1 MSLTST
7 VPLTAE
13 EEVTLRRVA
22 YGQSEERA
30 LRQQDLARLRAL
42 RLIEDGKDGP
52 RLTTAGKE
60 RFDSLAKPAAFGS
73 SGRYEDL
80 LKAID
85 QRTPI
90 KRR

>member
-1 MSLTST
+1 MSLAST
-7 VPLTAE
+7 VPLTAD

-30 LRQQDLARLRAL
+30 MRRADLARLRHL

-60 RFDSLAKPAAFGS
+60 RFDSLPKAATLGS

-80 LKAID
+80 IRAID
-85 QRTPI
+85 RTPI
-90 KRR
+90 RRR